1 MLLLW
6 LPWLPVFWRQ
16 ATDPP
21 VPPWRTPWDSL
32 PAFAGSL
39 AETLAALLVGQTPPA
54 GITPAQGGPPTA
66 GAAWPWAIVTIL
78 LLVGMLVLG
87 VTRAGRRTTDWARTR
102 LWLAVATVLLY
113 VFVPIAILYAA
124 TLLGTPIYHVRYLA
138 LYAPLF
144 LLVPAWLVANAT
156 SLRTWLGA
164 ALWAALLATFALA
177 LFAYW
182 TNPIYRADDHRAA
195 VADLAQRWR
204 PGDAILANAGWI
216 YPILTTYW
224 PGGVA
229 GGSTPNSALAAVGD
243 PGGGRP
249 GAGTSQPPPLQ
260 SPLRLSDYT
269 QIAITQTLD
278 HAAGRPFG

>member
-1 MLLLW
+1 MKPPSGWARKLAVLLLW
-6 LPWLPVFWRQ
+6 LPWLPIFWRQ

-21 VPPWRTPWDSL
+21 VPPWRAPWNSL
-32 PAFAGSL
+32 AAFAGSL

-54 GITPAQGGPPTA
+54 AITPAAGGPPTA
-66 GAAWPWAIVTIL
+66 GAAWPWAIVTVL
-78 LLVGMLVLG
+78 LLIGMLVLG

-177 LFAYW
+177 LFTYW

-204 PGDAILANAGWI
+204 PGDAILANAGWV

-229 GGSTPNSALAAVGD
+229 GDGAVSSASCRRRR
-243 PGGGRP
+243 GRP
-249 GAGTSQPPPLQ
+249 RQRPAWHRNKPATATPIP
-260 SPLRLSDYT
+260 
-269 QIAITQTLD
+269 
-278 HAAGRPFG
+278 AAPV

>member
-1 MLLLW
+1 MG
-6 LPWLPVFWRQ
+6 F
-16 ATDPP
+16 AA
-21 VPPWRTPWDSL
+21 
-32 PAFAGSL
+32 AFAGSL

-54 GITPAQGGPPTA
+54 DITPAQGGPPTA

-78 LLVGMLVLG
+78 LLVGMVVLD

-102 LWLAVATVLLY
+102 LCLAVATVLLY
-113 VFVPIAILYAA
+113 VFVPITILYAA

-182 TNPIYRADDHRAA
+182 TNPIYRADDHRTA

-229 GGSTPNSALAAVGD
+229 AGFYGEFCHRRR
-243 PGGGRP
+243 GRP
-249 GAGTSQPPPLQ
+249 RRWPPRGGNEPAPAAPIPA
-260 SPLRLSDYT
+260 SP
-269 QIAITQTLD
+269 I
-278 HAAGRPFG
+278 